1 MPKQHAARDGAPK
14 ILAIDAEGKAT
25 RVKAERL
32 EIELSGG
39 RRLLLSFPDRA
50 WGDLEIE
57 AETATEEE
65 TPVISLQP
73 GACNVVTL
81 RLDVLHDLL
90 PVGEDEPEAAVAPT
104 PEPESEPARGALPPV
119 LTLSVQ
125 RALEGD
131 DKANAPKKNHIRRW
145 AQAALQGDDEVTVRF
160 VGEDEGRTLNREFR
174 GKDYA
179 TNVLTFSYGEGE
191 MLAAAESGA
200 PLTGDLVLCVPVV
213 VREAVDQRK
222 TLEAHFA
229 HLVVHGMLHLQ
240 GYDHID
246 EADAERMEALERK
259 ILRSLG
265 YADPYA

>member
-1 MPKQHAARDGAPK
+1 MPKEQTARSGGPK
-14 ILAIDAEGKAT
+14 IHAIDAEGKAT

-32 EIELSGG
+32 EIELGGG
-39 RRLLLSFPDRA
+39 RRLVLSFPDRG

-57 AETATEEE
+57 AETAAEEE

-73 GACNVVTL
+73 AACNVVTL

-90 PVGEDEPEAAVAPT
+90 PVDGEEPEAAAA
-104 PEPESEPARGALPPV
+104 PEPEPERVCNALPPV
-119 LTLSVQ
+119 LALSVQ

-145 AQAALQGDDEVTVRF
+145 AQAALQGDAEVTVRF
-160 VGEDEGRTLNREFR
+160 VGEEEGRTLNREFR
-174 GKDYA
+174 SKDYA

-213 VREAVDQRK
+213 VREAAEQRK